1 MESPATAIWRQFM
14 AGTSDPSRADV
25 PDAHLD
31 LQPKARKSGGTGT
44 GPRLRHSAL
53 ASASPACKLVN
64 EAETERDRLA
74 PLRQSALTA
83 DSAQAQNIT
92 TMENADI
99 DAMIVGIA
107 AVIRAYT
114 RDAARSKRA
123 SDLTKPEQGG
133 ESATFDEEAHP
144 LDESGMWRHVPKA
157 ASVEEFVRRVV
168 VALELD
174 ESSVVIGLILLERAV
189 ATNPAAPLLL
199 SSRTWRPALLMAI
212 VVASKV
218 VYDEKVFLADY
229 REQLPRYCLKH
240 APQQELAFLT
250 LLGYNTTVRRGEYA
264 RYYYALEDVARIE
277 WERSAAEGT
286 SMASRA
292 TTASE
297 WRSKSPS
304 KG

>member
-1 MESPATAIWRQFM
+1 MESPASAIWRQFM
-14 AGTSDPSRADV
+14 ASTSEPSRADV

-31 LQPKARKSGGTGT
+31 LQPKARKGTCT
-44 GPRLRHSAL
+44 RLRHSAL
-53 ASASPACKLVN
+53 ASASPARKLVD
-64 EAETERDRLA
+64 EAGAERS
-74 PLRQSALTA
+74 PLRQSALAA

-114 RDAARSKRA
+114 RDAARTKRA
-123 SDLTKPEQGG
+123 SDLTKPEQVG
-133 ESATFDEEAHP
+133 ESASFDEEAHP

-157 ASVEEFVRRVV
+157 ASVEDFVRRVV

-292 TTASE
+292 QSASE

-304 KG
+304 KI